1 MCHGYLLSNVKSA
14 WSMLLKA
21 RRLRPS
27 VVALSCFESDARS
40 AVPCAKEDDAEVS
53 WCANAHDNVRKKHSA
68 GTIKRYNRDR

>member
-1 MCHGYLLSNVKSA
+1 M
-14 WSMLLKA
+14 
-21 RRLRPS
+21 
-27 VVALSCFESDARS
+27 ALSCFESDARS